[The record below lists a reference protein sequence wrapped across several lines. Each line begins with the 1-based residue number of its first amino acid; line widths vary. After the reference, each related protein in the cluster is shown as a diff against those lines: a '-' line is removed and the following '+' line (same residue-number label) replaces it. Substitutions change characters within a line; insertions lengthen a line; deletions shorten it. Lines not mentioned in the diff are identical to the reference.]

1 MGWNRFCKSPIKDV
15 EQTLLLDISKEKD
28 TSLLSFYVG
37 CDSMLRRQ
45 EEICYTTV
53 LVMLRKGAGG
63 IGYYQKIKERDPHST
78 RKQRL
83 FRETYEAV
91 QAALFFNPI
100 LEQVGFNIK
109 EVHTDLNPKEGTG
122 SYDMIQQ
129 CIGYI
134 KGMGFEGK
142 VKPDAWA
149 AYSAGDKFSK

>member
-15 EQTLLLDISKEKD
+15 EETLLLDIAKEKD
-28 TSLLSFYVG
+28 TSILSFYVG

-53 LVMLRKGAGG
+53 LVMLRQGAGG

-91 QAALFFNPI
+91 QAALFFNPKGELQTKQIIERGTKFRFIPIGMI
-100 LEQVGFNIK
+100 LRELSI
-109 EVHTDLNPKEGTG
+109 LNYLYFFLL
-122 SYDMIQQ
+122 S
-129 CIGYI
+129 
-134 KGMGFEGK
+134 
-142 VKPDAWA
+142 
-149 AYSAGDKFSK
+149 SFSWYEYFIITN